1 MNLSIKNVAKK
12 LQLKDIQVE
21 KTLKL
26 LEQGCTVPFISR
38 YRKNITEGLD
48 EEQIA
53 KIEELYKYD
62 VELEKR
68 KEAILNILE
77 ENKLLTDELKLKIQ
91 NASTKQELENIYE
104 PFKIGKKTKASEA
117 IAMGLLPLAE
127 KIMSETSQDFNV
139 FNECKKYFNDKLTTT
154 EQVIEQVK
162 YIIAQI
168 ISQDISTR
176 EFVKNNLITYGTIEA
191 KVKKDANDEKQVF
204 LQYYDFKERVKFIPN
219 HRILAISRGADK
231 KILSYDISFNEKPIQ
246 YELRNKYFVNKRTAF
261 IINDSIDDS
270 LKRLIYPSII
280 REIKTD
286 LFERAEAEAIKLF
299 AKSVEQM
306 LLAPAV
312 KNKKVM
318 AIDPAYVNGCKIA
331 ILDENGNFLEKAI
344 IYPNP
349 PKPNLDKAKEI
360 VNKLLDKY
368 ESDLILIGNGTA
380 SHETKDFITNLLN
393 WRKEVNGQEN
403 VKCLVVSE
411 IGASVYSASKNA
423 IEEFPNLS
431 VEERSAI
438 SIGRRYQDPLNE
450 LVKID
455 PKAIGVGQ
463 YQHDVD
469 QKMLENELEF
479 KVNKVVNEVG
489 VNLNTASEYI
499 LRYISGL
506 TKTLAKKIVEHRNK
520 IKEFTNREE
529 LKEIKGISD
538 KVYEQAIGFLRL
550 YNSNVFYDKTN
561 IHPESYKLADS
572 LVKYLNIDL
581 SQIDKKLLQNIDK
594 NKIMNDLKINE
605 FDLNLIIDS
614 LLNPGKDIRDQK
626 AGFTINE
633 NITKAEDLHVG
644 QIVSGQVLNLTDF
657 GAFVFIGIKQSVL
670 VHVSHMKR
678 TENEFINKPS
688 DVLNIGDTVQI
699 KILDIDLERNRIH
712 GQIIW

>member
-403 VKCLVVSE
+403 AKCLVVSE

-455 PKAIGVGQ
+455 PKAIGIGQ

-594 NKIMNDLKINE
+594 NKIMNGLKINE

-699 KILDIDLERNRIH
+699 KILDIDLERNRIY

>member
-53 KIEELYKYD
+53 KIEKLYKYD

-176 EFVKNNLITYGTIEA
+176 EFVKNNLISYGTIES

-380 SHETKDFITNLLN
+380 SHETKNFITNLLN

-403 VKCLVVSE
+403 AKRLVVSE

-644 QIVSGQVLNLTDF
+644 QIASGQVLNLTDF

>member
-21 KTLKL
+21 KTLEL

-127 KIMSETSQDFNV
+127 KIMSEASQDFNV
-139 FNECKKYFNDKLTTT
+139 FNECKKYLNDKLTTT

-176 EFVKNNLITYGTIEA
+176 EFVKNNLISYGTVEA

-380 SHETKDFITNLLN
+380 SHETKNFITNLLN
-393 WRKEVNGQEN
+393 
-403 VKCLVVSE
+403 
-411 IGASVYSASKNA
+411 
-423 IEEFPNLS
+423 
-431 VEERSAI
+431 
-438 SIGRRYQDPLNE
+438 
-450 LVKID
+450 
-455 PKAIGVGQ
+455 
-463 YQHDVD
+463 
-469 QKMLENELEF
+469 
-479 KVNKVVNEVG
+479 
-489 VNLNTASEYI
+489 
-499 LRYISGL
+499 
-506 TKTLAKKIVEHRNK
+506 
-520 IKEFTNREE
+520 
-529 LKEIKGISD
+529 
-538 KVYEQAIGFLRL
+538 
-550 YNSNVFYDKTN
+550 
-561 IHPESYKLADS
+561 
-572 LVKYLNIDL
+572 
-581 SQIDKKLLQNIDK
+581 
-594 NKIMNDLKINE
+594 
-605 FDLNLIIDS
+605 
-614 LLNPGKDIRDQK
+614 
-626 AGFTINE
+626 
-633 NITKAEDLHVG
+633 
-644 QIVSGQVLNLTDF
+644 
-657 GAFVFIGIKQSVL
+657 
-670 VHVSHMKR
+670 
-678 TENEFINKPS
+678 
-688 DVLNIGDTVQI
+688 
-699 KILDIDLERNRIH
+699 
-712 GQIIW
+712 

>member
-21 KTLKL
+21 KTLEL

-154 EQVIEQVK
+154 EQIIEQVK

-380 SHETKDFITNLLN
+380 SHETKAFITNLLN

-403 VKCLVVSE
+403 AKCLVVSE

-644 QIVSGQVLNLTDF
+644 QIISGQVLNLTDF

>member
-53 KIEELYKYD
+53 KIEELYKYN

-380 SHETKDFITNLLN
+380 SHETKNFITNLLN

-403 VKCLVVSE
+403 AKCLVVSE

-499 LRYISGL
+499 LKYISGL

>member
-53 KIEELYKYD
+53 KIEELYKYN

-77 ENKLLTDELKLKIQ
+77 ENKLLTDELKLTIL

-380 SHETKDFITNLLN
+380 SHETKNFITNLLN

-403 VKCLVVSE
+403 AKCLVVSE

>member
-176 EFVKNNLITYGTIEA
+176 EFVKNNLISYGTVES

-246 YELRNKYFVNKRTAF
+246 YELKNKYFVNKRTAF
-261 IINDSIDDS
+261 IINDSIDDG

-403 VKCLVVSE
+403 AKCLVVSE

-644 QIVSGQVLNLTDF
+644 QIISGQVLNLTDF